1 MGSRKDQLKRASSSR
16 RPTRPKNARVGDL
29 AGMSPAKQTSK
40 NLQLL
45 GERLRKMRHMVRAMS
60 RQLDELAVILRAM
73 DVLES
78 KQAMRSWFNN
88 IVPALGARPIDLCR
102 TAQGRQAVLREL
114 GRIEHGVFS

>member
-1 MGSRKDQLKRASSSR
+1 MSGRRPQLKRR
-16 RPTRPKNARVGDL
+16 LQGARDHNS
-29 AGMSPAKQTSK
+29 AAMRPAKQTSK
-40 NLQLL
+40 NRQLL
-45 GERLRKMRHMVRAMS
+45 GERLREMRHMVRAMS

-78 KQAMRSWFNN
+78 KQAMHSWFNN